1 MFEQILSLVGEPPG
15 SLVYHFITLFAVEA
29 ALAIAFGQWLRDRD
43 EGTGRLAMATL
54 GIGLA
59 RAMLLLAS
67 LLAWQGYL
75 PRSAILPPI
84 ERAVDAITA
93 LGLAWAFITMDDP
106 ILLNRNLL
114 PDAITSIMLA
124 AILAG
129 YAATGYYWLGAAQ
142 AGMLFNGQWVDVLWA
157 IVQIVLLAFGL
168 LWMLFRIQYV
178 YDPFLKG
185 AILVILAASIGAHLV
200 DPVLG
205 EVAAA
210 VRLGQAIV
218 MPALAALSYRHVVEK
233 LLHWDAFEPL
243 PATVPTTTASPFR
256 GFPEI
261 PAPGREIP
269 VRPLDIPTPEAGVL
283 PTYPE
288 IPLEGEDT
296 PLPIFPDIDEVELFP
311 PPGARDLIPELEELE
326 EEEKEPEIAPALPER
341 PVALDET
348 LPAPAPPLAKELER
362 PKGQPALLEVVEAL
376 EGVFAALTIEELGN
390 EIARGIATAL
400 RSDIALFITVD
411 EESHRALVNAGYDN
425 ISQSYLPQV
434 TLPLGSHPTI
444 VNALGRVRQLRITPQ
459 REQRELNAMYG
470 SLGITHSGPAY
481 VQPLTYGDERIGVVV
496 VACPY
501 SDRVLS
507 NEERTLLGRLAP
519 LVTGA
524 FLRAEAIYAAETQA
538 ELAVLQ
544 ESSRLAVME
553 QRLEAANEE
562 MSGAQRQIQEM
573 GKYIRDLHRQIEVK
587 EKEEE
592 EKAKETE
599 ALVGTLAEEN
609 ERLKGE
615 TAELQ
620 RQPHPE
626 EELLQPLQ
634 TELPY
639 AFQAE
644 IASLRARLAT
654 AAIAQQEIL
663 FLQEQLA
670 TKAREAISLRA
681 RLTEAEAVADAMRS
695 RVDVGGDVAALQ
707 TQIAAQATE
716 ISRLQVELAEAQANA
731 ALGAEAMRQQEEAQA
746 SDREAVAQLQARLE
760 ERSAQIEALEAQL
773 AEKIRATT
781 ELRTH
786 MSEVDASLKSLEAQL
801 SHKTEEVE
809 SLQESLAK
817 QRTDAQERI
826 AALQAALD
834 AGAGDEASVDK
845 ARAEALEAELEERSA
860 AADLL
865 EQQLAQATA
874 SLTALEARLSETN
887 AAVEDAISE
896 AGRVGSHDE
905 VIAAIAQELR
915 TPMSSIVGYTDLVL
929 NEEIGILGSLQRDF
943 LQRVRANIV
952 RMGAL
957 LDDLIHVTMLDSGS
971 IALEPQRIDALYT
984 FEEAIADQAPHFRE
998 KGLTLRL
1005 AAPERLPPITADRDA
1020 LYQIMSN
1027 LLSNAALASPEN
1039 AEIQAAIAFESAQLF
1054 APDGSEYDANC
1065 LHLSVED
1072 SGGGIAEEDIARVF
1086 ARKYRT
1092 DHPLIEGLGDTG
1104 VGLALAKTLVDIHG
1118 GRIWV
1123 ESEHGV
1129 GSIFHI
1135 LLPIQEASEVNAL

>member
-1 MFEQILSLVGEPPG
+1 MFEQILGLVGEPPG

-43 EGTGRLAMATL
+43 EGTGRLAMAAL

-75 PRSAILPPI
+75 PRNAILPPI
-84 ERAVDAITA
+84 ERTVDAITA

-114 PDAITSIMLA
+114 PDAITSIVLA
-124 AILAG
+124 AVLAG
-129 YAATGYYWLGAAQ
+129 YAGTGYYWLEAAQ
-142 AGMLFNGQWVDVLWA
+142 IGMLFNGHWLDVAWA
-157 IVQIVLLAFGL
+157 TFQIVILALGL
-168 LWMLFRIQYV
+168 LWMLFRIQYA

-185 AILVILAASIGAHLV
+185 VMLVILAASIGVHLV

-205 EVAAA
+205 DVAAA
-210 VRLGQAIV
+210 VRLGQVIV

-233 LLHWDAFEPL
+233 LLHWDAFDPTA
-243 PATVPTTTASPFR
+243 PPVPMTTTPAFGDLSEMPSPESFQSMAPLTFDE
-256 GFPEI
+256 GLPSTFPEI
-261 PAPGREIP
+261 S
-269 VRPLDIPTPEAGVL
+269 LDG
-283 PTYPE
+283 
-288 IPLEGEDT
+288 DT
-296 PLPIFPDIDEVELFP
+296 PPPIFRDIDEEALFP
-311 PPGARDLIPELEELE
+311 PPSPDDLIPEVE
-326 EEEKEPEIAPALPER
+326 EEESVVEKAPDTPLSPSAR
-341 PVALDET
+341 AATMDET
-348 LPAPAPPLAKELER
+348 HPFPMLSPIEEMQQ
-362 PKGQPALLEVVEAL
+362 PKGQPVLLEVIESL
-376 EGVFAALTIEELGN
+376 EGLFGASDLEDIGN

-400 RSDIALFITVD
+400 RSDIALFVTVD
-411 EESHRALVNAGYDN
+411 EENHQALVNAGYDN
-425 ISQSYLPQV
+425 IAQSYLQQGA
-434 TLPLGSHPTI
+434 LPLGSHPTI

-459 REQRELNAMYG
+459 REQRELAALYN
-470 SLGITHSGPAY
+470 SLGITHTGPTY
-481 VQPLTYGDERIGVVV
+481 IQPLTHGEERVGVVIV
-496 VACPY
+496 GCPY
-501 SDRVLS
+501 SDRLLG

-519 LVTGA
+519 LITGA
-524 FLRAEAIYAAETQA
+524 FLRAEATREAENQA

-544 ESSRLAVME
+544 ESSRLAIME
-553 QRLEAANEE
+553 QELETTNEE
-562 MSGAQRQIQEM
+562 LGNAQRQIQEM
-573 GKYIRDLHRQIEVK
+573 GKYIRDIHRQAEA
-587 EKEEE
+587 EESEDYETLTEENQHLKEEI
-592 EKAKETE
+592 AKFRGQLSSTFDPDS
-599 ALVGTLAEEN
+599 AP
-609 ERLKGE
+609 
-615 TAELQ
+615 
-620 RQPHPE
+620 QPFE
-626 EELLQPLQ
+626 I
-634 TELPY
+634 PY
-639 AFQAE
+639 ALQAE
-644 IASLRARLAT
+644 VASLRSRLAT

-663 FLQEQLA
+663 FLQEQLGA
-670 TKAREAISLRA
+670 KAREAVALRA
-681 RLTEAEAVADAMRS
+681 RLTEAQAIADAIRS
-695 RVDVGGDVAALQ
+695 QVGVGGNVGAMQA
-707 TQIAAQATE
+707 QIATQATE
-716 ISRLQVELAEAQANA
+716 ISHLKEELAEAQANA
-731 ALGAEAMRQQEEAQA
+731 ALGAGAMRQQEEAQA
-746 SDREAVAQLQARLE
+746 IDRDAVAQLQARLE
-760 ERSAQIEALEAQL
+760 DRADQIEALEDQL

-781 ELRTH
+781 DLREH

-809 SLQESLAK
+809 ALQESLAR
-817 QRTDAQERI
+817 QRAEAQERI

-845 ARAEALEAELEERSA
+845 AQVEALKAELEERSA
-860 AADLL
+860 AAELL
-865 EQQLAQATA
+865 KEQLEHATTSLAG
-874 SLTALEARLSETN
+874 LEEHLSQTN

-957 LDDLIHVTMLDSGS
+957 LDDLIHITMLDSGD
-971 IALEPQRIDALYT
+971 IVFEPQHIDALFT
-984 FEEAIADQAPHFRE
+984 LEEAIADQAPQFRE
-998 KGLTLRL
+998 KGLTVRL
-1005 AAPERLPPITADRDA
+1005 AVPDRLPPVTADRDA

-1027 LLSNAALASPEN
+1027 LLSNAALASGE
-1039 AEIQAAIAFESAQLF
+1039 ASEIQAFVSFEQAGLF
-1054 APDGSEYDANC
+1054 APDGTEYEVNC

-1123 ESEHGV
+1123 ETESGV
-1129 GSIFHI
+1129 GSTFHV
-1135 LLPIQEASEVNAL
+1135 LLPIQELPEGDAP

>member
-1 MFEQILSLVGEPPG
+1 MFEQILNLVGEPPG

-75 PRSAILPPI
+75 PRNAILPPI

-114 PDAITSIMLA
+114 PDAITSVLLA

-129 YAATGYYWLGAAQ
+129 YAATGYFWLDAAQ
-142 AGMLFNGQWVDVLWA
+142 AGALFNGTWIDVLWA
-157 IVQIVLLAFGL
+157 IAQIAILAFGL
-168 LWMLFRIQYV
+168 LWMLFRIQYA

-185 AILVILAASIGAHLV
+185 AMLVILAASIGAHLV
-200 DPVLG
+200 DPGLG
-205 EVAAA
+205 DVAAA
-210 VRLGQAIV
+210 VRLGQVIV

-233 LLHWDAFEPL
+233 LLHWDAFEPI
-243 PATVPTTTASPFR
+243 PTTVPITTASPFR
-256 GFPEI
+256 GSPE
-261 PAPGREIP
+261 AP
-269 VRPLDIPTPEAGVL
+269 RPLVISRPEEGPL
-283 PTYPE
+283 PGYPE
-288 IPLEGEDT
+288 ILAEGEDT
-296 PLPIFPDIDEVELFP
+296 PLPIFADVDEEVLFP
-311 PPGARDLIPELEELE
+311 PPSASDLILEPEMLEEAE
-326 EEEKEPEIAPALPER
+326 EEPEIPSAPSER
-341 PVALDET
+341 SVALDET
-348 LPAPAPPLAKELER
+348 RPAPMPLPTKERER
-362 PKGQPALLEVVEAL
+362 PKGEPALLEVVEAL
-376 EGVFAALTIEELGN
+376 EGLFTTSNVEDLVN
-390 EIARGIATAL
+390 EIARSVATAL

-411 EESHRALVNAGYDN
+411 EENHKALVNAGYDN
-425 ISQSYLPQV
+425 IAQSHLPEI
-434 TLPLGSHPTI
+434 TLPLGNHPTI

-459 REQRELNAMYG
+459 RDLRELNAMYS
-470 SLGITHSGPAY
+470 SLGITHAGPTY
-481 VQPLTYGDERIGVVV
+481 VQPLTFGDERIGVVV
-496 VACPY
+496 VGCPY
-501 SDRVLS
+501 SDRLLS

-519 LVTGA
+519 LIAGV
-524 FLRAEAIYAAETQA
+524 FLRAEAIREAENRA

-544 ESSRLAVME
+544 ESSRVAVTE
-553 QRLEAANEE
+553 QKLESASEE
-562 MSGAQRQIQEM
+562 LSSAQRQIQEM
-573 GKYIRDLHRQIEVK
+573 GKYIRDIHRQIEAQ
-587 EKEEE
+587 EQEDSEEAE
-592 EKAKETE
+592 QTE
-599 ALVGTLAEEN
+599 ALIGTLTEEN
-609 ERLKGE
+609 EQLKKKM
-615 TAELQ
+615 TELQ
-620 RQPHPE
+620 SQPPPLSEPE
-626 EELLQPLQ
+626 SLHLQAEP
-634 TELPY
+634 PY
-639 AFQAE
+639 ALQAE

-670 TKAREAISLRA
+670 VKAREAISLRT
-681 RLTEAEAVADAMRS
+681 RLTEAQAVADAMRS
-695 RVDVGGDVAALQ
+695 EVGSVGDIGPLQ
-707 TQIAAQATE
+707 SQIAAQATE
-716 ISRLQVELAEAQANA
+716 ISRLQTELAEAQANA

-746 SDREAVAQLQARLE
+746 ADRDAVAQLQARLE

-773 AEKIRATT
+773 AEKMRATT
-781 ELRTH
+781 DLKAH

-809 SLQESLAK
+809 ALQESLAR
-817 QRTDAQERI
+817 QREEAQGRI

-845 ARAEALEAELEERSA
+845 ARVEALEAELEEKSA
-860 AADLL
+860 AAEVL
-865 EQQLAQATA
+865 EEQLAQTSA
-874 SLTALEARLSETN
+874 SVAALEARLSETN

-957 LDDLIHVTMLDSGS
+957 LDDLIHITMLDSGS
-971 IALEPQRIDALYT
+971 IALEAQRIDALYT
-984 FEEAIADQAPHFRE
+984 LEEAIADQAPHFRE
-998 KGLTLRL
+998 KSLTLRL

-1039 AEIQAAIAFESAQLF
+1039 GEIQAIIAFEPAKLF
-1054 APDGSEYDANC
+1054 APDGTEYDVNC

-1072 SGGGIAEEDIARVF
+1072 SGGGIAEEDVARVF

-1123 ESEHGV
+1123 ETEHGV

-1135 LLPIQEASEVNAL
+1135 LLPIQELPEGGAP